1 MASVTVDQA
10 KLVLNAFAAQFQNE
24 LKSSELVTWK
34 QYDTEMNDRDKLT
47 VVEQI
52 GPRYVVTQ
60 TTNGVQ
66 DLTTGV
72 QDTVFGSEQFIIN
85 QTFNASM
92 GWGDFIKIR
101 DIGDARESE
110 ALKNASTNLA
120 EKIDRYVMGVLG
132 LAGNNEIGANTGLG
146 VATFADVVSGYTRL
160 KQLGVEDNDLRAV
173 LNFGDK
179 QALGQN
185 IVYPTSPQTAG
196 NLNDIG
202 SDIYRKAFSGEV
214 GGIPTMFTQQLQ
226 TVTPGTRTNGAVVGA
241 AQNVHYSAVSVSP
254 APGQYKTQLLSING
268 LGANATIADGEVF
281 TLGAA
286 SGVLSASTVYAYDN
300 RAQKAL
306 GYAQQFRVIGATTA
320 DGTGA
325 ASVRIYPAI
334 IIPNTSTAIGDNAVD
349 TANATC
355 DKAPAA
361 AAVVTWRGTSA
372 TAYEPR
378 FINQKQAVI
387 VNTADLI
394 MPATGIGS
402 RKALTKIPGS
412 VRMWQNSDFN
422 TGNHMVRFDIALT
435 ANVRSRDRIVRITG
449 A

>member
-47 VVEQI
+47 VVEQV

-92 GWGDFIKIR
+92 GWGDFVKIR

-132 LAGNNEIGANTGLG
+132 LAGNNELGANTGVG

-173 LNFGDK
+173 LNYGDK

-226 TVTPGTRTNGAVVGA
+226 TITPGTRTNGTVNGA
-241 AQNVHYSAVSVSP
+241 AQNVHYSAVAISG
-254 APGQYKTQLLSING
+254 APGQYKTQTIILAG
-268 LGANATIADGEVF
+268 LGANATVADGEVF
-281 TLGAA
+281 TIAN
-286 SGVLSASTVYAYDN
+286 VFAYDN

-306 GYAQQFRVIGATTA
+306 PYLQQFRVLGAVTA
-320 DGTGA
+320 DGAGA
-325 ASVRIYPAI
+325 ATPRIYPAI
-334 IIPNTSTAIGDNAVD
+334 IVPNTSTAIGDNAVD

-355 DKAPAA
+355 SVAPATG
-361 AAVVTWRGTSA
+361 AAVVWRGTA
-372 TAYEPR
+372 GTTYEPR